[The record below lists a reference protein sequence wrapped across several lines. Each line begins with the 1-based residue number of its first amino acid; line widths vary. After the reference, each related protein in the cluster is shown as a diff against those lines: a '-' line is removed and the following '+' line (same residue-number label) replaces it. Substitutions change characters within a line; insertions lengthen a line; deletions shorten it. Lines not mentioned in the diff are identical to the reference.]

1 MATETTPMDDAALF
15 SAATAETPATP
26 EIPQEAAPAAPE
38 APQDGRPRDEQ
49 GRFLKA
55 ESAAPAAAT
64 PAPEPAQTPADHI
77 PSWRLREESEA
88 RRAAEQRLAQ
98 LEERS
103 RQFEISARRYEEQ
116 LRRFT
121 EKPQEPIDPFADPQ
135 RFRDEG
141 IQQHVAP
148 LQQQMMQQREYYS
161 RELAI
166 TKHGED
172 AVKQAY
178 DWLEKR
184 AHAGDPRAMQVFQH
198 VMGTMD
204 PYGELIRVHKRET
217 VSEDPE
223 AWLKQELAA
232 RAKDPARRQE
242 LLQLLSGGE
251 AQPVQSAPTRNV
263 VQLPPSLNRT
273 GGSAAPNGGGSM
285 DDASLFAHAMGR

>member
-1 MATETTPMDDAALF
+1 MATETPPMDDAALF

-26 EIPQEAAPAAPE
+26 EAPQEAAPAVAAPE

-55 ESAAPAAAT
+55 ESAAPAAT
-64 PAPEPAQTPADHI
+64 PVAQPEPSQPPADHI

-88 RRAAEQRLAQ
+88 RRAAETRMAQ
-98 LEERS
+98 YEARA
-103 RQFEISARRYEEQ
+103 RQMEDQ
-116 LRRFT
+116 LRQFT
-121 EKPQEPIDPFADPQ
+121 EKPREPIDPFADPQ

-141 IQQHVAP
+141 IAQHVGP
-148 LQQQMMQQREYYS
+148 IQQEMMRQREYFS
-161 RELAI
+161 RELAV
-166 TKHGED
+166 TKHGEE

-178 DWLEKR
+178 DWLEKSI
-184 AHAGDPRAMQVFQH
+184 HARDPRAMQTYQQ

-204 PYGELIRVHKRET
+204 PYGELIKVHKRES
-217 VSEDPE
+217 VASDPE
-223 AWLKQELAA
+223 AWLKQELRLAG
-232 RAKDPARRQE
+232 KDPTRRQE

-251 AQPVQSAPTRNV
+251 AQPGQSAPTRNV